1 MAQSQGGQAVKPAP
15 TATIISALRIIGTQ
29 IQSDD
34 GAVQAALF
42 EAAERM
48 QALVDLTA
56 RQEQTNKALK
66 AHLRR
71 ITDRASVLDD
81 QVSNLIRHCKKH
93 GVPVSSVDIIEGPK
107 S

>member
-1 MAQSQGGQAVKPAP
+1 MKPAP

-56 RQEQTNKALK
+56 RQEQTNRALK
-66 AHLRR
+66 AHVRR
-71 ITDRASVLDD
+71 VIDLASALDD
-81 QVSNLIRHCKKH
+81 QVCRLIQHCAKH
-93 GVPVSSVDIIEGPK
+93 NVPVSSQDITGEIKP
-107 S
+107 

>member
-1 MAQSQGGQAVKPAP
+1 MKPAP

-34 GAVQAALF
+34 GAVQTALF

>member
-1 MAQSQGGQAVKPAP
+1 MKPAP
-15 TATIISALRIIGTQ
+15 TETIVSALRIIGSQ
-29 IQSDD
+29 IQSED
-34 GAVQAALF
+34 GAPQAALF

-71 ITDRASVLDD
+71 VIDRASVLDD
-81 QVSNLIRHCKKH
+81 QLARLIQHCNKH
-93 GVPVSSVDIIEGPK
+93 GVPVSSQDITGNITPTSAQE
-107 S
+107 